1 MTLKNTFDSEK
12 RQMLT
17 IKPSAMGSSII
28 SSEDEVSRV
37 RKLDKLLLKMAEE
50 YD

>member
-1 MTLKNTFDSEK
+1 
-12 RQMLT
+12 MLT
-17 IKPSAMGSSII
+17 IKPSGMGSSII

-37 RKLDKLLLKMAEE
+37 RILDNLLLKMAEE